1 MRLRYSPFIYES
13 NENNRQIDIVNDQA
27 PDKVIIK
34 SRQLGLSEI
43 GVAEM
48 LWFADR
54 YSEFNVKCLY
64 TFPGLIQLWDFSM

>member
-54 YSEFNVKCLY
+54 YSEYNVKCL
-64 TFPGLIQLWDFSM
+64 

>member
-13 NENNRQIDIVNDQA
+13 NEDNRQIDIVNDQA

-54 YSEFNVKCLY
+54 YSEYNVKCL
-64 TFPGLIQLWDFSM
+64 

>member
-27 PDKVIIK
+27 QDKVIIK

-54 YSEFNVKCLY
+54 YSEYNVKCL
-64 TFPGLIQLWDFSM
+64 

>member
-1 MRLRYSPFIYES
+1 M
-13 NENNRQIDIVNDQA
+13 
-27 PDKVIIK
+27 K

-54 YSEFNVKCLY
+54 YSANKVKCMY
-64 TFPGLIQLWDFSM
+64 AFPRL